1 VEAPSKHVRL
11 AFKKNSDKVK
21 PESSLS
27 GNKVIFVSE
36 KIFSTGKELKEGKYV
51 IIEDIPCRIVNI
63 DSSKPGKHGA
73 AKMRVTGIGIFDG
86 QKKQLLI
93 PSDADVEVPI
103 IERLNASVVA
113 VNGNTVQLMDTTTY
127 EVYELTV
134 PPEIQKDAVAGKE
147 AEIMFALGKKA
158 IIRIH

>member
-1 VEAPSKHVRL
+1 MSKV
-11 AFKKNSDKVK
+11 F
-21 PESSLS
+21 SSA
-27 GNKVIFVSE
+27 
-36 KIFSTGKELKEGKYV
+36 KELKDGKYV

-86 QKKQLLI
+86 QKKVLLV

-103 IERLNASVVA
+103 IERQTAQVVA

-127 EVYELTV
+127 EVFELTV
-134 PPEIQKDAVAGKE
+134 PEELVKDVAAGKE
-147 AEIMFALGKKA
+147 AEIMSALGKKA
-158 IIRIH
+158 ITRFH

>member
-1 VEAPSKHVRL
+1 MS
-11 AFKKNSDKVK
+11 
-21 PESSLS
+21 
-27 GNKVIFVSE
+27 
-36 KIFSTGKELKEGKYV
+36 KIFSSAKELKEGKYV

-86 QKKQLLI
+86 QKKQLLV

-103 IERLNASVVA
+103 IDRQTAQVVA

-127 EVYELTV
+127 EVFELTI
-134 PPEIQKDAVAGKE
+134 PEELVKDAQAGKE
-147 AEIMFALGKKA
+147 ADIMCALDKKT
-158 IIRIH
+158 ITRIHEKSAAKD

>member
-1 VEAPSKHVRL
+1 
-11 AFKKNSDKVK
+11 
-21 PESSLS
+21 LS
-27 GNKVIFVSE
+27 E
-36 KIFSTGKELKEGKYV
+36 IFSSAKELKEGKYV

-86 QKKQLLI
+86 QKKQLLV

-103 IERLNASVVA
+103 IDRQTAQVVA

-127 EVYELTV
+127 EVFELTI
-134 PPEIQKDAVAGKE
+134 PEELVKDAQAGKE
-147 AEIMFALGKKA
+147 ADIMCALDKKT
-158 IIRIH
+158 ITRIH